1 MSGEFCCH
9 FAGLSLPLVLRV
21 PHQDSRQSRND
32 YDRLRPHHVLRQV
45 PGHSRQRRPLRRL
58 GRPVLLDP
66 RQLLLP
72 APPPIVVR
80 VPLVP
85 GTVRASMPRTPAL
98 RRATRLLPLTHPW
111 VRHEPA
117 ATLRTRALLLHAP
130 TIAGPS
136 ARSYLLRPERPDG
149 SFLASRPGSILAS
162 AEGCDAARAAACSR
176 ASDGA
181 RCGAAWAPWAAAS
194 EPPSVYGPRP
204 GFAAP
209 RIAVGLDMGR
219 FSAVLVPGSGNRSPL
234 ASMCAGWRRSRR
246 FVAGSRRAGCRI
258 RDSRGGAGPPWQ
270 AVASDSS
277 SLRLVDVVHMFFR
290 HVAAVDGE
298 PGEHSVEF
306 VQLRARPLNSER
318 SEVLVQGIHVAR
330 TGIGTIQGFCARSQ
344 ASAI

>member
-1 MSGEFCCH
+1 MSGEFRCH

-162 AEGCDAARAAACSR
+162 AEAGTPGGGAREAAAEPGEAKR
-176 ASDGA
+176 GREGGGPPAAGEGA
-181 RCGAAWAPWAAAS
+181 GATRGGGA
-194 EPPSVYGPRP
+194 EYE
-204 GFAAP
+204 
-209 RIAVGLDMGR
+209 
-219 FSAVLVPGSGNRSPL
+219 
-234 ASMCAGWRRSRR
+234 
-246 FVAGSRRAGCRI
+246 
-258 RDSRGGAGPPWQ
+258 RDSERGGA
-270 AVASDSS
+270 VT
-277 SLRLVDVVHMFFR
+277 R
-290 HVAAVDGE
+290 
-298 PGEHSVEF
+298 
-306 VQLRARPLNSER
+306 RARS
-318 SEVLVQGIHVAR
+318 AR
-330 TGIGTIQGFCARSQ
+330 DGDG
-344 ASAI
+344 